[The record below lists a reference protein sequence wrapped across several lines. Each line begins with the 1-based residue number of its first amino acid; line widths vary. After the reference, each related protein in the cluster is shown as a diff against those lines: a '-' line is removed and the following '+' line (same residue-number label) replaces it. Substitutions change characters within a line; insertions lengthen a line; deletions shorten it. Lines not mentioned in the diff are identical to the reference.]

1 MMRGSNDRG
10 NGATMKLAVS
20 LLPGEVPSDVLPAAA
35 GPDFTLLARFVQ
47 KAEAAGLDMVLL
59 ADYAPVAGGDAS
71 NRQVPFEAT
80 TLLAALA
87 TVTSRIGL
95 VAAASTVAHQPY
107 NLARRFASLDV
118 ISHGRAGWNAAMVP
132 DPREA
137 ANFSRPEG
145 FSHDDFR
152 RRAQEFI
159 GIVQGLWR
167 GWDADALLF
176 DQRGGRFFD
185 PEKTQLLDHKGEFFS
200 VRGPL
205 NVARSPQD
213 TPVLVVSGLSEPD
226 MDIAARTADVILLD
240 EGSVE
245 RAKADDLKR
254 RALAFGRGPDAIK
267 VLMNVAPGAEMAAR
281 PDVIADRLEES
292 FRSKSCEGF
301 NILMP
306 PVPSVLD
313 DFVDLVLPELRRR
326 GLLQSDYP
334 GATLRSH
341 LGLAGRDE
349 Q

>member
-1 MMRGSNDRG
+1 MAS
-10 NGATMKLAVS
+10 GAKMHLAVS
-20 LLPGEVPSDVLPAAA
+20 LFPESALSPPSDA
-35 GPDFTLLARFVQ
+35 GLDFSLLARFVQ

-59 ADYAPVAGGDAS
+59 ADSAPVAGGDAP

-95 VAAASTVAHQPY
+95 VAAASTAAHQPY
-107 NLARRFASLDV
+107 NLARRFASLDI
-118 ISHGRAGWNAAMVP
+118 ISHGRSGWNATVVP

-145 FSHDDFR
+145 FSRDDFL
-152 RRAQEFI
+152 RRAEEFI

-176 DQRGGRFFD
+176 DKSGGRFFD
-185 PEKTQLLDHKGEFFS
+185 PEKVHLLDHKGEFFS

-213 TPVLVVSGLSEPD
+213 SPVLVMSGLSEPD
-226 MDIAARTADVILLD
+226 MEIAARFADVILLD
-240 EGSVE
+240 EPSAAG
-245 RAKADDLKR
+245 AKADDLKR
-254 RALAFGRGPDAIK
+254 RAIALGRGPGVIK
-267 VLMNVAPGAEMAAR
+267 VLMNVAPGAETAAR
-281 PDVIADRLEES
+281 PDGIADRLEER
-292 FRSKSCEGF
+292 FRSNSCDGF

-306 PVPSVLD
+306 PVLSVLD
-313 DFVDLVLPELRRR
+313 DFVDHVLPELRRR
-326 GLLQSDYP
+326 GLLRPDYP

-341 LGLAGRDE
+341 LGLAGE
-349 Q
+349 EGQ